1 MSEKSFGTM
10 SRRGFLQASAL
21 AGATAALAG
30 CSAGGEKTDTSAA
43 PAADKY
49 PIDAEEWGKGTVRH
63 AEEVIGDE
71 RTGDGFTRVT
81 NEGGA
86 TLSVMDASKLIQV
99 DGFAFKDT
107 NGNGKL
113 DLWEDWR
120 QTAED
125 RASALAEAIDG
136 PTAAALMVHG
146 SIFTLDTDLAAP
158 FATPGKGEPTSMTE
172 TLDEGVRTMLN
183 FSFSSTDPRGNAKWN
198 NAMQAYAEGKDF
210 SIPVNISNNPQD
222 FGFPCNLGLAATFDP
237 DLAKKVAQEESK
249 AYHAEGVNTLLGPQ
263 IDCTTEP
270 RWSRI
275 TGTYGEDPAL
285 SRDMT
290 NAYSSG
296 LQSTFDKD
304 GNDLGWGEDST
315 IAMIKHF
322 PGDGSAESGREA
334 HNAYG
339 KFNVYPGNNFKA
351 HLVPFI
357 DGGMHLDGAT
367 GQAAGVMPSYS
378 IAWSD
383 NEEYGELVGSG
394 FSKWKM
400 DILREKAGYDGLICT
415 DWGIIEDEGADMVCT
430 PWGME
435 RATTPERVVKAVDA
449 GVDQIGGGFSVY
461 FLKDAFE
468 TISKRDGEEKALAH
482 FRECARRVLKTFYHT
497 GLSDDPYRE
506 TANSESVIDSSELAS
521 FASDVVDK
529 SIVML
534 KNSGAIKKT
543 DGSKPKVYIPMSY
556 SSKAGWALPVTEK
569 VASELFD
576 IVTDTVGDPTGDPD
590 KDGKA
595 TYALTDVVRAS
606 AEDVA
611 ACDMAAV
618 FISSPSTGAGYLRDT
633 KTYVPISLQYGE
645 YVADGPHVR
654 EESLAG
660 DIKDGVKENRSYLG
674 QKTVATNLYE
684 LELVQ
689 SVRAEMADKPVVVC
703 VNADRPMVF
712 SEVEPLADAILM
724 GFSAAGDDFLN
735 ILAGKVE
742 PSGLLPLQMP
752 KDMDAVEAQKEDVPR
767 DMDVYVDSTGNE
779 YDFAFGLN
787 WSGVIKDDR
796 VSKYGDAE
804 PLTKPE
810 TLDL

>member
-1 MSEKSFGTM
+1 
-10 SRRGFLQASAL
+10 
-21 AGATAALAG
+21 
-30 CSAGGEKTDTSAA
+30 
-43 PAADKY
+43 
-49 PIDAEEWGKGTVRH
+49 
-63 AEEVIGDE
+63 
-71 RTGDGFTRVT
+71 
-81 NEGGA
+81 
-86 TLSVMDASKLIQV
+86 
-99 DGFAFKDT
+99 
-107 NGNGKL
+107 
-113 DLWEDWR
+113 
-120 QTAED
+120 
-125 RASALAEAIDG
+125 
-136 PTAAALMVHG
+136 
-146 SIFTLDTDLAAP
+146 
-158 FATPGKGEPTSMTE
+158 
-172 TLDEGVRTMLN
+172 
-183 FSFSSTDPRGNAKWN
+183 
-198 NAMQAYAEGKDF
+198 
-210 SIPVNISNNPQD
+210 
-222 FGFPCNLGLAATFDP
+222 
-237 DLAKKVAQEESK
+237 
-249 AYHAEGVNTLLGPQ
+249 
-263 IDCTTEP
+263 
-270 RWSRI
+270 
-275 TGTYGEDPAL
+275 
-285 SRDMT
+285 MT

-415 DWGIIEDEGADMVCT
+415 DWGIIEDEGAGMVCT

-435 RATTPERVVKAVDA
+435 SATTPERVVKAVDA

-506 TANSESVIDSSELAS
+506 TTNSESVIDSSELAS

-590 KDGKA
+590 KDG
-595 TYALTDVVRAS
+595 
-606 AEDVA
+606 
-611 ACDMAAV
+611 
-618 FISSPSTGAGYLRDT
+618 P
-633 KTYVPISLQYGE
+633 
-645 YVADGPHVR
+645 
-654 EESLAG
+654 
-660 DIKDGVKENRSYLG
+660 
-674 QKTVATNLYE
+674 
-684 LELVQ
+684 
-689 SVRAEMADKPVVVC
+689 
-703 VNADRPMVF
+703 
-712 SEVEPLADAILM
+712 
-724 GFSAAGDDFLN
+724 
-735 ILAGKVE
+735 
-742 PSGLLPLQMP
+742 
-752 KDMDAVEAQKEDVPR
+752 
-767 DMDVYVDSTGNE
+767 
-779 YDFAFGLN
+779 
-787 WSGVIKDDR
+787 
-796 VSKYGDAE
+796 
-804 PLTKPE
+804 
-810 TLDL
+810 